1 MRIII
6 PSWVLL
12 FLISCNGPKQEPTV
26 ISKHSNAFN
35 TSVQN
40 AMDQYHSL
48 TEAFVNWDSNA
59 VVAKSKEVQG
69 RLDSIKL
76 DELKPDVKQTAN
88 NSLDLAKKDLQQ
100 MAATSSIVDERHGL
114 NSLTQN
120 LYDFL
125 RAVQYDEKK
134 VYLNEC
140 PMAFNDTEPGDWLS
154 TADSIRNPYMGLHH
168 PHYGGAMIDCGSKK
182 STIDFVS
189 TANQQKQNGQGPE
202 DKNTGN
208 EKKSKSE

>member
-1 MRIII
+1 MRIVI
-6 PSWVLL
+6 PFILL
-12 FLISCNGPKQEPTV
+12 IFIFSCSSSKHEPKV
-26 ISKHSNAFN
+26 VSKHSGAFN

-59 VVAKSKEVQG
+59 VVSKSKGVETS
-69 RLDSIKL
+69 LDSIKL
-76 DELKPDVKQTAN
+76 DEFSPEVRQTAN

-100 MAATSSIVDERHGL
+100 MGADNSIVDKRHGL

-125 RAVQYDEKK
+125 RAVEYDEKK

-140 PMAFNDTEPGDWLS
+140 PMAFNDTDPGDWLS
-154 TADSIRNPYMGLHH
+154 TTDSIRNPYLGLHH
-168 PHYGGAMIDCGSKK
+168 PRYGKGMIDCGSTK
-182 STIDFVS
+182 STIDF
-189 TANQQKQNGQGPE
+189 T
-202 DKNTGN
+202 
-208 EKKSKSE
+208 KSK

>member
-1 MRIII
+1 MRIFI
-6 PSWVLL
+6 PF
-12 FLISCNGPKQEPTV
+12 FLIILLLSCNNSTPEPKV
-26 ISKHSNAFN
+26 VSKHSSAFN

-59 VVAKSKEVQG
+59 VISRSKEVETN
-69 RLDSIKL
+69 LNNIKL
-76 DELKPDVKQTAN
+76 DEFTPEVKQTAN

-100 MAATSSIVDERHGL
+100 MASANSIVDKRHRL

-154 TADSIRNPYMGLHH
+154 TTDSIRNPYLGLHH
-168 PHYGGAMIDCGSKK
+168 PHYGGAMIDCGSTK
-182 STIDFVS
+182 STIDF
-189 TANQQKQNGQGPE
+189 TKT
-202 DKNTGN
+202 K
-208 EKKSKSE
+208 